1 MKPKLTTLALLAL
14 VALTMTAR
22 QAQPQSPKYA
32 QGVPMC
38 GHVAWRNDYADVVNS
53 CNSEVTIAW
62 TSRGSCFGTAIDLA
76 SGAHRGT
83 GCSQKDLGGGELE
96 IFTCPG
102 DSTPVDRNGR
112 PIYQHYSGE
121 YACHY

>member
-1 MKPKLTTLALLAL
+1 MRPKLTTLALLAL

-22 QAQPQSPKYA
+22 QAQTQIPKYV

-38 GHVAWRNDYADVVNS
+38 GHVAWQNDVANVENS
-53 CNSEVTIAW
+53 CSSEVTIAW
-62 TSRGSCFGTAIDLA
+62 TSSGSCWGTIIKLP
-76 SGAHRGT
+76 SGARKST
-83 GCSQKDLGGGELE
+83 GCAQKDLGGGELE

-102 DSTPVDRNGR
+102 DSTPVDRNGK